1 MRARKATVV
10 GGGIAGLAAAL
21 RLKRAGIDVDLL
33 DGSDRLG
40 GKIRTGDD
48 RPRAGAASV
57 LRAGGTFVAE
67 ASPDAGAVRDPA
79 GPARASGVSPR
90 SAVEAGAEAFLM
102 RDPDGGPSAAV
113 RLVEELGLGGD
124 IVHPTG
130 LVPGLFVNGA
140 LRPMPSGTL
149 LGIPGPQ
156 TDLTGVA
163 TLSGSDVDTGRP
175 VIEADVAVG
184 KLVRQRFGDDVVTKL
199 VDPLLGGVYAGRADG
214 LSLAATMPALYAR
227 LRHERTLSGAVART
241 IEASRA
247 HSAGG
252 PVFGTIRGGL
262 SRLIEAA
269 ARELGDAVQLRSL
282 VRELPPGPV
291 VLALPGPK
299 ATRLLPE
306 VGLGGM
312 EYASVALATFEFP
325 DSALELLPDMSGLLV
340 PESEGLSI
348 KAATFFSKKW
358 AHIDGCVVRVSL
370 GRAGQAAIL
379 QAPDQALIQVA
390 LDDLSKVVGDLPA
403 PRSVRL
409 DRWGGGLPQY
419 PRNHMERVEQA
430 RARLRDR
437 PIALAGAAF
446 DGVGIPACVKSGN
459 QAAQLLLERWLT

>member
-21 RLKRAGIDVDLL
+21 RLHRAGIEVDLFDL
-33 DGSDRLG
+33 SDRLG
-40 GKIRTGDD
+40 GKIRTVG
-48 RPRAGAASV
+48 RPESGALRIAGGVHGEPEAGA
-57 LRAGGTFVAE
+57 LRIDGG
-67 ASPDAGAVRDPA
+67 VR
-79 GPARASGVSPR
+79 GGL
-90 SAVEAGAEAFLM
+90 EAGAEAFLM

-113 RLVEELGLGGD
+113 LLVQELGLSDD

-130 LVPGLFVNGA
+130 LPPGLFVNGA
-140 LRPMPSGTL
+140 LRRMPGGTL

-163 TLSGSDVDTGRP
+163 TLSGSDVDTGAP
-175 VIEADVAVG
+175 VVDHDLTVG
-184 KLVRQRFGDDVVTKL
+184 ALVRQRFGDEVVTKL

-214 LSLAATMPALYAR
+214 LSIAATMPALHAR
-227 LRHERTLSGAVART
+227 LRHERTLSEAVAKT
-241 IEASRA
+241 IEASKA
-247 HSAGG
+247 HSGGG
-252 PVFGTIRGGL
+252 PVFGTVRGGL
-262 SRLIEAA
+262 SRVVEAA
-269 ARELGDAVQLRSL
+269 ARELGPAVHLRGF

-325 DSALELLPDMSGLLV
+325 DSALAALPEMSGFLV

-358 AHIDGCVVRVSL
+358 AHIGGCVVRVSL
-370 GRAGQAAIL
+370 GRAGDAATL
-379 QAPDQALIQVA
+379 QAPDEVLAHTALA
-390 LDDLSKVVGDLPA
+390 ELSKVVGGLPA
-403 PRSVRL
+403 PRSVKL

-419 PRNHMERVEQA
+419 PQNHLNHVEEA
-430 RARLRDR
+430 RKRLRDR

-446 DGVGIPACVKSGN
+446 DGVGIPACVKSGDR
-459 QAAQLLLERWLT
+459 AAQLLLERWLT